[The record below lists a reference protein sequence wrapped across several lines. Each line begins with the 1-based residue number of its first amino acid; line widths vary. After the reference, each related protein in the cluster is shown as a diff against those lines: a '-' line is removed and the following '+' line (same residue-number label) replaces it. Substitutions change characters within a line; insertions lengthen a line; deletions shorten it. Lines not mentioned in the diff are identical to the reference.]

1 VFLGDPLHNEDS
13 RHQRLSNPIAL
24 AVFSSDAIS
33 SVAYATGEIILV
45 LSLAGAAFLH
55 LAWWISLAIGAPLI
69 IVAISYRQTIR
80 AYPSGGGSYIV
91 AREPLR
97 HGRPDRRSF
106 SRAARAATMLLLSP
120 LVTAANA
127 SACSMPALI
136 SVSRSKTSPLRRSP
150 LMPSYSS

>member
-1 VFLGDPLHNEDS
+1 VFLGDLLHDEES

-55 LAWWISLAIGAPLI
+55 LAWWISLAIGALLS
-69 IVAISYRQTIR
+69 IVAISYWQTIR

-91 AREPLR
+91 ARENLGDLAGLVAGASLLVDYILTVSVSIASETAAVTSAFPNLL
-97 HGRPDRRSF
+97 P
-106 SRAARAATMLLLSP
+106 ARAA
-120 LVTAANA
+120 VTRHF
-127 SACSMPALI
+127 C
-136 SVSRSKTSPLRRSP
+136 
-150 LMPSYSS
+150 